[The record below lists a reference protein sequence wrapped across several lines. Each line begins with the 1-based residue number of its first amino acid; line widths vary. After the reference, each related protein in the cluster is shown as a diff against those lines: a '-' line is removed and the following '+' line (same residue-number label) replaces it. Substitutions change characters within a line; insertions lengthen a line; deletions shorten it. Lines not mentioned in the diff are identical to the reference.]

1 MHSMVVDLRSP
12 REWRWKIQ
20 LFTSRLESVLGGRLV
35 MVVALPS
42 PSDTLYDSNVLV
54 VLDELR
60 PGDLEAVASLSPEGV
75 SPLVVP
81 EADRQAVEAFRSYEA
96 PPGDWGEE
104 LDSFLS
110 RLVER
115 FGGRLVMVVALP
127 SPSDTL
133 YDSNVLVVLDELR
146 PGDLEAVASL
156 SPEGVSPLVV
166 PEADRQAVEAFILVG
181 GRRLWGRSADGS
193 VGEG

>member
-81 EADRQAVEAFRSYEA
+81 EADRQAVEAF
-96 PPGDWGEE
+96 
-104 LDSFLS
+104 
-110 RLVER
+110 
-115 FGGRLVMVVALP
+115 
-127 SPSDTL
+127 
-133 YDSNVLVVLDELR
+133 
-146 PGDLEAVASL
+146 
-156 SPEGVSPLVV
+156 
-166 PEADRQAVEAFILVG
+166 ILVG